1 MIDITRG
8 FFALVAAAAAGVLI
22 WTATLFDLASPDE
35 FWAVMGILAGAGLV
49 LGVAR
54 SVGPIRAG
62 LRPRFNL
69 GVLLLALVPAGLV
82 GAWILL
88 ATQPQGGWQQE
99 RLESWSSD
107 IGVAGLVADLG
118 VFAAVIAFGLG
129 VLLAFAFGT
138 AAREER
144 VVAEAEVDD
153 REAVTELRVPYETRE
168 KVTLT

>member
-8 FFALVAAAAAGVLI
+8 FLALATAAAAGVLI

-62 LRPRFNL
+62 LRLRFNL
-69 GVLLLALVPAGLV
+69 GVFLLALVPAGVV

-99 RLESWSSD
+99 RLQSWSSD
-107 IGVAGLVADLG
+107 IGVAGQVADLG

-129 VLLAFAFGT
+129 VLLAFVLGT
-138 AAREER
+138 AAMAER
-144 VVAEAEVDD
+144 VVAEPEIDQ
-153 REAVTELRVPYETRE
+153 EAVTELRVPYETRE